1 MVEFRDMRK
10 AIFILVI
17 GLFWCSVGFAMS
29 QQQAI
34 DKHLSE
40 RKLDSLEGVWSIV
53 ESGQIVLF
61 FKTGNTYQF
70 YDLTNPRY
78 DPGRLE
84 KGSDNYYYGRGA
96 VFYGYDWDNPIF
108 GNATTS
114 INGNSAFTTLI
125 IPNQQPIK
133 WSMQRIWPTDLASY
147 NAKFKTKKD
156 IADEEKGVADMVADA
171 RKTCKV
177 LGFEDGSDKF
187 ADCTLK
193 LYTQKVDELVAKKVE
208 ANTRMMQ
215 SQTTTT
221 TQSSGSSSVTIY
233 DPVRDSR
240 ALMKQGQRMLSGA
253 CTHGIDC

>member
-1 MVEFRDMRK
+1 MK
-10 AIFILVI
+10 KILIILVM
-17 GLFWCSVGFAMS
+17 LFWCNVGLAMS

-40 RKLDSLEGVWSIV
+40 RKLNSLEGVWSIV
-53 ESGQIVLF
+53 ETGQIVLF

-70 YDLTNPRY
+70 YDLTYPRY
-78 DPGRLE
+78 DPGRFE

-108 GNATTS
+108 GNQTIS
-114 INGNSAFTTLI
+114 ISGNSAYMNLV
-125 IPNQQPIK
+125 IPNQQQPIK

-147 NAKFKTKKD
+147 NAKFKTKEDKQE
-156 IADEEKGVADMVADA
+156 EEKVLSAMVNDA
-171 RKTCKV
+171 KKTCKV
-177 LGFEDGSDKF
+177 LGFEDGSEKF

-193 LYTQKVDELVAKKVE
+193 LYTQKVDELVAERVA
-208 ANTRMMQ
+208 ANNRMTQ
-215 SQTTTT
+215 GQTSTT
-221 TQSSGSSSVTIY
+221 TQSSGSNSVTIY

-240 ALMKQGQRMLSGA
+240 ALMKQGQKMLSGA

>member
-1 MVEFRDMRK
+1 MKKV
-10 AIFILVI
+10 LVAVFL
-17 GLFWCSVGFAMS
+17 GLLFWCNVGFAMS
-29 QQQAI
+29 QQEAI

-53 ESGQIVLF
+53 ETGQIVLF

-70 YDLTNPRY
+70 YDLTYPRY

-96 VFYGYDWDNPIF
+96 VFRDFNFTDPMF
-108 GNATTS
+108 GNETTS

-156 IADEEKGVADMVADA
+156 IADEEKIVADMVADA
-171 RKTCKV
+171 NKTCKV
-177 LGFEDGSDKF
+177 LGFKEGSEKF
-187 ADCTLK
+187 SDCALK
-193 LYTQKVDELVAKKVE
+193 LYTQKVDELVAEKKA
-208 ANTRMMQ
+208 ANALMTQ

-221 TQSSGSSSVTIY
+221 TQSSGSNTMTIY
-233 DPVRDSR
+233 DPVRDSK
-240 ALMKQGQRMLSGA
+240 ALMKQGQKMLSGA
-253 CTHGIDC
+253 CTFGIDC